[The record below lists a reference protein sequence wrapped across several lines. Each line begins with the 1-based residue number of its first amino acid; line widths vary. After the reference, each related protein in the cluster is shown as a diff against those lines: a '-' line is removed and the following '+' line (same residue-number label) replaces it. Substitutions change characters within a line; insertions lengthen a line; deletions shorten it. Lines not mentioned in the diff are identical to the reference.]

1 MFRQVFIPTESNSV
15 LPPVN
20 IPREWYGQEVEVIV
34 FPIKYEKTT
43 TIESKED
50 RLLKL
55 CGAWQSEKSAEDI
68 IDTIYSS
75 RTSGE
80 TRILEKL

>member
-1 MFRQVFIPTESNSV
+1 MFRQVFIPTESNNV

-20 IPREWYGQEVEVIV
+20 IPREWYGQEVEMIV
-34 FPIKYEKTT
+34 FPIKYERKANT
-43 TIESKED
+43 ESKED

-68 IDTIYSS
+68 IDIIYSS

-80 TRILEKL
+80 TRVLEKL